1 MDFGGLETV
10 VANSAYMAARSSMD
24 SNSALTM
31 RDKKMRARLKLPPVA
46 QCQGLRK
53 EIDLTFQSICC
64 RQPIGKKLFQEYL
77 RGSGHF
83 QVAARLWQDMEDYST
98 MEEFGRVAKAQSM
111 VNKYY
116 ESGSREFCSFLDEKT
131 VLRVKEDQGN
141 GHAQLFRESEGQ
153 LLSYLESQ
161 ATEGYKASAFFLRFL
176 QFKWLEAQPVSE
188 EWFMDFRVLGKGGFG
203 EVCACQMRATGKM
216 YANKKLNKKRLKKRK
231 GYEAAIVEKQSLAKV
246 HNRFIVS
253 LAYAF
258 QTKYELC
265 LVMTLMNG
273 GDLRFH
279 IYSVDEKNPGFEESR
294 ARFYTAQIICGLEHL
309 HQHRIIYRDLK
320 PENVLLDDGGH
331 VRISDLGLATV
342 LKEGREQT
350 KGYAGTPGFM
360 APEMLKGEHYSF
372 SVDYFTLGVTLYEMV
387 AAKGPFRVRGE
398 KVENQEVTRRI
409 LNDAVKYPPS
419 FSADCEA
426 LCEALMAKDT
436 SQRLGFKDGHCSEVK
451 NQPFFKSINWGRL
464 EAGLVTPPF
473 VPDPKTVYAK
483 DIGDVGMF
491 SSVKGVVITD
501 SDKDFYNK
509 FASGNMAI
517 PWQEEM
523 IETGVFDEMNIWGED
538 GKMPIEV
545 EDSASSKSGTCTLL

>member
-10 VANSAYMAARSSMD
+10 VANSAFVAARSSMD
-24 SNSALTM
+24 AGSALAT
-31 RDKKMRARLKLPPVA
+31 RDKKMRAKLRLPPPSRCLA
-46 QCQGLRK
+46 LRQ
-53 EIDLTFQSICC
+53 ELDLSFHNICC
-64 RQPIGKKLFQEYL
+64 RQPIGKRLFCDFL
-77 RGSGHF
+77 RASEQF
-83 QVAARLWQDMEDYST
+83 CTAAGLWQDV
-98 MEEFGRVAKAQSM
+98 EEYGTVEESGRVPKAQSM
-111 VNKYY
+111 VNRYY
-116 ESGSREFCSFLDEKT
+116 EPSSRDFCSFLDEKT
-131 VLRVKEDQGN
+131 ILRVKEDQPN
-141 GHAQLFRESEGQ
+141 GHAKLFRESEGQ
-153 LLSYLESQ
+153 LLAYLEAQ
-161 ATEGYKASAFFLRFL
+161 AAESYKESTFFLRFL
-176 QFKWLEAQPVSE
+176 QFKWLEAQPIGE

-231 GYEAAIVEKQSLAKV
+231 GYEATILEKQILAKV

-279 IYSVDEKNPGFEESR
+279 IYNMDEKNPGFEESR
-294 ARFYTAQIICGLEHL
+294 AQFYAAQIICGLEHL

-331 VRISDLGLATV
+331 VRISDLGLARV
-342 LKEGREQT
+342 LEEDREYT

-360 APEMLKGEHYSF
+360 APEMLRGEPYNF

-387 AAKGPFRVRGE
+387 VAKGPFRIRGE

-409 LNDAVKYPPS
+409 LNDAVQYPPS
-419 FSADCEA
+419 FSRECKS
-426 LCEALMAKDT
+426 LCEALMAKDV
-436 SQRLGFKDGHCSEVK
+436 SQRLGFKDGNCSEVK
-451 NQPFFKSINWGRL
+451 NQPFFSTINWSRL

-473 VPDPKTVYAK
+473 IPDPKTVYAK

-501 SDKDFYNK
+501 SDKDFYNE
-509 FASGNMAI
+509 FASGNIAI

-523 IETGVFDEMNIWGED
+523 IETGIFDEMNIWEED
-538 GKMPIEV
+538 GKVANEE
-545 EDSASSKSGTCTLL
+545 EDSASRKSGTCVLL